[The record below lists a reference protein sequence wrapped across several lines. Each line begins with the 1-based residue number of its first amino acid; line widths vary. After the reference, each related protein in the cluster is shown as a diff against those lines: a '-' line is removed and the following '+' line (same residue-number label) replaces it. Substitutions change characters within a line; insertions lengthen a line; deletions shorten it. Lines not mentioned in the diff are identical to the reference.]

1 MKKILYIVLISLL
14 ASCSNKITAP
24 FTSVMNTEPLHHKW
38 KVTEMRGTSS
48 LYNVYI
54 DLRDILKT
62 YASAGCDSIVFT
74 PKYNYNN
81 RVDFMHINIPLPNCT
96 QNMLDSQ
103 LILNLH
109 NVHYFS
115 VGINQLTL
123 LDKSRAKLFEAVYAT
138 DDEQG
143 SLLRKWQITS
153 MLNADGDQL
162 LATKPFIDF
171 TTLNTASAYV
181 GCNRFSMPVTLTG
194 GHGISMG
201 NAASTKMFCEG
212 NVNDEVLSKLLPLV
226 KMFQV
231 VGNQLKLFDKDNTL
245 LLEAIA
251 PLN

>member
-1 MKKILYIVLISLL
+1 MKNILYIVLISCLL
-14 ASCSNKITAP
+14 SCSNKITAP
-24 FTSVMNTEPLHHKW
+24 FTNVMNTEALHHKW
-38 KVTEMRGTSS
+38 KVTEMRGTTS
-48 LYNVYI
+48 LPDVYI

-62 YASAGCDSIVFT
+62 HASSGCDSIVFT
-74 PKYNYNN
+74 PKYSYNN
-81 RVDFMHINIPLPNCT
+81 RVNFTHINIPLPNCS
-96 QNMLDSQ
+96 QNTLNNHLLFNLKDVYYFSVNSNQ
-103 LILNLH
+103 LIL
-109 NVHYFS
+109 
-115 VGINQLTL
+115 
-123 LDKSRAKLFEAVYAT
+123 LDKNRSKIFEAAYAI

-143 SLLRKWQITS
+143 SLLRRWQITS

-201 NAASTKMFCEG
+201 NGASTKMFCEG

-251 PLN
+251 PIN